1 MLLVYVFMHQLEYNL
16 AEVKRNIR
24 KMEKMFKELKKR
36 VIRLLQ
42 EMSISADDVVY
53 ELTELPASDVPE
65 HESLFKEHLPELQKY
80 KENRPLFS
88 YLNCYW
94 NYLSPQLLYH
104 LVGEFLNG
112 TNAEDEMQLYDKS
125 LIEFRVQ
132 TLLKL
137 FCETEQEHVESPE
150 GFSKIVVKFERD
162 ISKDPTLQNVE
173 EFRLKYAKRHKLR
186 NFALMLNTKV
196 AFGSFIV
203 TFLVPNS
210 VVERLKKDVP
220 NELFGEFDITIFEI
234 AETLVFCN
242 IISLIQYPAHSEETT
257 ETAAISHSSETA
269 AVPHSAETMAL
280 PQSME
285 TTTVLHPP
293 ETTDSSSITTVPHSS
308 ETTVVPDSSSITTV
322 LHSSETTVVPDSSG
336 ITTVPLSSETTVVL
350 DSSGITTVPHSSK
363 TTVVPNTSE
372 TTTLFHSAETTAVP
386 YSPETTVVPHSM
398 ETTAVAPSMETTPV
412 PHSKETTVVPHS
424 METTA
429 VSETITVPHS
439 SETITVPH
447 STEVQHSRT
456 TTLSHSAETTAAPH
470 SKETTAIA
478 HSMETTAVPHSK
490 ETTVVTSLSPP
501 SDGMST
507 YLTNYR

>member
-1 MLLVYVFMHQLEYNL
+1 MHQLEYNL

-234 AETLVFCN
+234 AETLVF
-242 IISLIQYPAHSEETT
+242 
-257 ETAAISHSSETA
+257 
-269 AVPHSAETMAL
+269 
-280 PQSME
+280 
-285 TTTVLHPP
+285 
-293 ETTDSSSITTVPHSS
+293 
-308 ETTVVPDSSSITTV
+308 
-322 LHSSETTVVPDSSG
+322 
-336 ITTVPLSSETTVVL
+336 
-350 DSSGITTVPHSSK
+350 
-363 TTVVPNTSE
+363 
-372 TTTLFHSAETTAVP
+372 
-386 YSPETTVVPHSM
+386 
-398 ETTAVAPSMETTPV
+398 
-412 PHSKETTVVPHS
+412 
-424 METTA
+424 
-429 VSETITVPHS
+429 
-439 SETITVPH
+439 
-447 STEVQHSRT
+447 
-456 TTLSHSAETTAAPH
+456 
-470 SKETTAIA
+470 
-478 HSMETTAVPHSK
+478 
-490 ETTVVTSLSPP
+490 
-501 SDGMST
+501 
-507 YLTNYR
+507 